1 LVEQPFRR
9 LGEALMSEAISARPP
24 SGPRG
29 LAWVRANFFATPLD
43 AVLTLGAA
51 ALALWIGWSLL
62 RWGVLDATWT
72 GTSRLACHKGGACW
86 AMITARWPTILA
98 GAYPRGHLWRPA
110 LAVCAL
116 GLSLAPL
123 VLRRA
128 PAWTVALTPAG
139 VVLALAVMG
148 GAGVLPRVPTDYWG
162 GFLLNI
168 LIGVTGAVLALPLGT
183 LLAYGRRSRLPA
195 VRIIC
200 TAFIEL
206 VRAAPL
212 ITVLFM
218 ASVMLPLF
226 LPEGVSLNRLARAMT
241 VIVLFESA
249 YMAETVRGGLQAVP
263 DGQREAAK
271 ALGLNPLQTA
281 LLVVLPQALRIAIP
295 AIVNSFIGLFKDTT
309 LVFVIALLDITGVLR
324 QALADPVWEG
334 LDLEG
339 YVVIAIAFWI
349 PCFAM
354 SRWAAALEKRGAP
367 RPGAE
372 PA

>member
-1 LVEQPFRR
+1 VEQP
-9 LGEALMSEAISARPP
+9 LGGVGEAVMSAVSPIRAP

-29 LAWVRANFFATPLD
+29 LAWVKTNFFASPID
-43 AVLTLGAA
+43 ALLTIGAA
-51 ALALWIGWSLL
+51 AFALWLGWILL

-72 GTSRLACHKGGACW
+72 GTSRSDCHGGGACW
-86 AMITARWPTILA
+86 AMVAARWPTILA

-110 LAVCAL
+110 LAVAAL
-116 GLSLAPL
+116 GLSVAPL

-128 PAWTVALTPAG
+128 PAWTVALAPLG

-148 GAGVLPRVPTDYWG
+148 GAHVLPRVPTDYWG
-162 GFLLNI
+162 GFLLNVI
-168 LIGVTGAVLALPLGT
+168 IGVTGAVFALPCGV

-195 VRIIC
+195 VRIVS

-226 LPEGVSLNRLARAMT
+226 LPEGVSLNRLARAVM

-249 YMAETVRGGLQAVP
+249 YMAENVRGGLQATP
-263 DGQREAAK
+263 SGQREAAR

-281 LLVVLPQALRIAIP
+281 LMVVLPQALRIAIP

-309 LVFVIALLDITGVLR
+309 LVFVIALFDVTGVLQ
-324 QALADPVWEG
+324 QALADPVWQG
-334 LDLEG
+334 LDLEA
-339 YVVIAIAFWI
+339 YVLIAIAFWI

-354 SRWAAALEKRGAP
+354 SRWAAVLEKRGAP